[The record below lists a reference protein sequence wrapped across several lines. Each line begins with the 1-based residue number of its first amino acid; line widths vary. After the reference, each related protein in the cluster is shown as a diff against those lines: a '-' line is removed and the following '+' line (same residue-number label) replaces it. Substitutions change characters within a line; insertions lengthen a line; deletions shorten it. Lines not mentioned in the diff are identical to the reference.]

1 MFLLHQKPSP
11 LYTSEH
17 IFDFWNISV
26 KWFKRILI
34 AIFSLTLLG
43 IGTIVAAY
51 YYVLPD
57 LPDVNSLKT
66 VKLQTPL
73 RIYSDDGLLI
83 SQFGEKRRVPIEYQ
97 DVPEQLINAV
107 LDTEDARFFEHKGID
122 PIGIVRAAIIL
133 VTTGKKSQG
142 ASTITQQVARGFF
155 LSREKTYIRKTKEI
169 FLALKIEKA
178 LSKEE
183 ILTLYLNRSFLG
195 NRAYGV
201 GAAAQVYYGKDLEQL
216 SLPEMA
222 MIAGLPQAPSA
233 ANPIRNPERAKTRRN
248 WVLSRMLEKRN
259 ITEAQYQEAINAPI
273 TARYHGAEIDLYAPY
288 ISEMA
293 REYMVNK
300 YGEEE
305 AYTNGY
311 NVYTTISSDLQ
322 LKAQSA
328 LRDNVFAYD
337 QRHGYRGPIAELWTD
352 APMST
357 NDIITNLKSTSSV
370 QGIMPAAVLAIEEQ
384 QATVMNAR
392 GEEITLEW
400 NGLKWARKFI
410 TDRRQGTPPK
420 KAEDIL
426 AVGQKVWIRN
436 NGEYWQ
442 LSQIPQ
448 VSSATVSLEPSD
460 GAIRT
465 LVGGFSFTQ
474 SQYNRVTQAKRQLGS
489 NIKPFIYSAALE
501 KDYTLAT
508 LINNAPINKPDTRQG
523 TAWRPKNS
531 PDIYGGPTRLRMG
544 LAQSVN
550 VMSVRAMRHIGLDNT
565 IDKLV
570 EFGFDPN
577 DLPRNE
583 SVALG
588 SPSVTPLQVV
598 TAFNVFTNGGYLV
611 EPYFIKQVTDSYDNV
626 IEEANPLLACTPSEN
641 DHNGTDDNLS
651 DTELTSNSDAN
662 DPFAAMAAEFA
673 SSQQAEVNQAN
684 DTTAQSSAI
693 SQCGDENS
701 RYAPRIITEQTAFL
715 ISEALKS
722 VIWGGGNWSKGTG
735 WNGTAWRASRLI
747 KRHDIAGKTGTTNES
762 RDTWFSGFNPTLT
775 STFWVGF
782 DDHSRRLGRTS
793 WVADGPE
800 NQISGAEAGAKT
812 AGPGWNDFMNQA
824 LKGTEEKTTIP
835 PKGIISAR
843 IDLATGLLTRKTDHT
858 TSFEYFVEG
867 TEPTEYATEETIDD
881 DIFIENP
888 TDDLFQ

>member
-1 MFLLHQKPSP
+1 M
-11 LYTSEH
+11 
-17 IFDFWNISV
+17 
-26 KWFKRILI
+26 KWLKRILI

-43 IGTIVAAY
+43 VGTIVAAY
-51 YYVLPD
+51 YYLLPE
-57 LPDVNSLKT
+57 LPDVNTLKT

-73 RIYSDDGLLI
+73 RIYSSDGLLI
-83 SQFGEKRRVPIEYQ
+83 SQFGEKRRIPIEYQ

-122 PIGIVRAAIIL
+122 PIGIVRAAVIL
-133 VTTGKKSQG
+133 ITTGKKSQG

-178 LSKEE
+178 LTKEE

-201 GAAAQVYYGKDLEQL
+201 GAAAQVYYGKDLTQL
-216 SLPEMA
+216 TLPEMA

-259 ITEAQYQEAINAPI
+259 ITESQYQEAINSPI
-273 TARYHGAEIDLYAPY
+273 TAKYHGAEIDLYAPY

-293 REYMVNK
+293 REYMVSQ

-337 QRHGYRGPIAELWTD
+337 QRHGYRGPIAELWPSEPTVESM
-352 APMST
+352 ATS
-357 NDIITNLKSTSSV
+357 DIIANLKKTRPM
-370 QGIMPAAVLAIEEQ
+370 QGIMPAAVIAINEQ
-384 QATVMNAR
+384 QATVLNAA
-392 GEEITLEW
+392 GEEILLEW

-410 TDRRQGTPPK
+410 SDRRQGKPPK

-460 GAIRT
+460 GAIKT

-501 KDYTLAT
+501 DDYTLAT

-531 PDIYGGPTRLRMG
+531 PDIYGGPTRLRVG

-550 VMSVRAMRHIGLDNT
+550 VMSVRTMRHIGLDNT
-565 IDKLV
+565 IAKLV
-570 EFGFDPN
+570 EFGFDPD

-611 EPYFIKQVTDSYDNV
+611 EPYFITQVTDSFDNV
-626 IEEANPLLACTPSEN
+626 IEKANPLLACTPAVLDEMAEVA
-641 DHNGTDDNLS
+641 S
-651 DTELTSNSDAN
+651 DEN

-673 SSQQAEVNQAN
+673 RSQGAELEENIETETSNNALL
-684 DTTAQSSAI
+684 
-693 SQCGDENS
+693 QCGDENS
-701 RYAPRIITEQTAFL
+701 RFAPRIITEQTAFL
-715 ISEALKS
+715 VTEALKS
-722 VIWGGGNWSKGTG
+722 VIWGGGDWSKGTG

-747 KRHDIAGKTGTTNES
+747 KRRDIAGKTGTTNES

-867 TEPTEYATEETIDD
+867 TEPREYAKEEIIDEN
-881 DIFIENP
+881 IFIENP